1 MKACDLKKG
10 TFLAPVCL
18 LTGGDLYWTSYA
30 LSALI
35 AAVPEEE
42 RDLRV
47 ETIEGGAVDELI
59 FALKTPSLSGGSKY
73 VVARGRTG
81 KLSLAEERALKN
93 YCASPAEDAVLV
105 LCDEKGVFSCLKEYC
120 AIVDCAAPET
130 QDGKDFLYERAR
142 EAGVRIGA
150 PAMAL
155 LYDYCNADAGR
166 ASRELEKIS
175 AYLGGAGEADA
186 ALVRELVAPDE
197 RAKAY
202 ELTNA
207 LSSGNKAAAAQY
219 LSKLSASGVQS
230 SAVLRSLASAY
241 RGLLFLRI
249 STIDDFEAAKALGVK
264 PYAVKKM
271 RPVAKRYSAV
281 TLKGICD
288 KLNDLEYHFKS
299 GRLSADSA
307 LDLAICRIMGVKI
320 NV

>member
-1 MKACDLKKG
+1 M
-10 TFLAPVCL
+10 
-18 LTGGDLYWTSYA
+18 
-30 LSALI
+30 
-35 AAVPEEE
+35 
-42 RDLRV
+42 
-47 ETIEGGAVDELI
+47 
-59 FALKTPSLSGGSKY
+59 
-73 VVARGRTG
+73 
-81 KLSLAEERALKN
+81 
-93 YCASPAEDAVLV
+93 LV

-142 EAGVRIGA
+142 ESGVRIGA

-166 ASRELEKIS
+166 ASRELEKIA

-307 LDLAICRIMGVKI
+307 LDLAICRIMGVRI